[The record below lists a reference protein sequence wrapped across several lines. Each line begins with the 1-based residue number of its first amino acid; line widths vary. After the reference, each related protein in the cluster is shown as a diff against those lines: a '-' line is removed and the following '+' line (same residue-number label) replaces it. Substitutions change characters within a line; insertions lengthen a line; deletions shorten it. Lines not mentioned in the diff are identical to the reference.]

1 MRGLIGAFLFGEN
14 MVACSLE
21 DVGEK
26 LKTIDD
32 EYAIS
37 IVAMETP
44 YLLSLPNYG
53 HFLQNLSTSYL
64 FDLFNLFP
72 QLASL

>member
-1 MRGLIGAFLFGEN
+1 MRGLIGAFLLGEN

-26 LKTIDD
+26 LKMM
-32 EYAIS
+32 S
-37 IVAMETP
+37 MRSQVVAMETP

-53 HFLQNLSTSYL
+53 HFLQNLSTFYL
-64 FDLFNLFP
+64 FDLFIGFP
-72 QLASL
+72 QSASL